1 MAISRAA
8 RAGLAIRLSETDV
21 EALRNAIS
29 RLHDSSH
36 WRAALAR
43 NGWTDAYLDGDAFGQ
58 FVREESDRVGDV
70 LADLGLG

>member
-1 MAISRAA
+1 MRPLPAKQPDRQSRHCGSRSAGDPAIP
-8 RAGLAIRLSETDV
+8 
-21 EALRNAIS
+21 
-29 RLHDSSH
+29 RLHDSSQ

-58 FVREESDRVGDV
+58 FVREESDRVRDV